1 MRVLIAEDDQKLL
14 KSLLHIFKMNKFSAD
29 GVSNGDEALAY
40 AMTDEYDGLILDIMM
55 PGMDGIQVLKALR
68 AEHITTPVL
77 FLTAR
82 TEVSQRIEGLDA
94 GADDY
99 LPKPFSTQELL
110 ARVRAMLRRRDN
122 YAPELMEVEHTVLNR
137 STYELAC
144 STRSCS
150 LSSREY
156 QIMEMLMEKP
166 FMTIPSEQLI
176 THIWG
181 WNAEVDTSVVWVH
194 ISNLRKKIEKV
205 RAPLQIRFVRGAGYI
220 LEKRQEGT
228 K

>member
-1 MRVLIAEDDQKLL
+1 
-14 KSLLHIFKMNKFSAD
+14 
-29 GVSNGDEALAY
+29 
-40 AMTDEYDGLILDIMM
+40 
-55 PGMDGIQVLKALR
+55 
-68 AEHITTPVL
+68 
-77 FLTAR
+77 
-82 TEVSQRIEGLDA
+82 
-94 GADDY
+94 
-99 LPKPFSTQELL
+99 
-110 ARVRAMLRRRDN
+110 
-122 YAPELMEVEHTVLNR
+122 
-137 STYELAC
+137 
-144 STRSCS
+144 
-150 LSSREY
+150 
-156 QIMEMLMEKP
+156 MEMLMEKP